1 MIYPEFRLEIRIGR
15 SSKILCWNVEHM
27 SASFIERYQVRFF
40 FNSFLLSL
48 LTRGCTDYD
57 IYSVAWALSWTWIC
71 PRGRGNRSG
80 SKWRG
85 RVCNYILHEFFAD
98 RTYLLGQ
105 RGTEHH
111 DLLAVRCASEYF
123 LYVPA
128 HICNSNAAQLIIYK
142 SKWDVKYKINFKESL
157 SWVDGGKCSH
167 HGKLRS
173 FNTSC
178 KDSSW
183 ENIVIL
189 NY

>member
-1 MIYPEFRLEIRIGR
+1 MRSKLKDFIDWNSNSNTAERLKTILNSLPLHMYTQMTWYIQSLDSELESEGAARYYVGM
-15 SSKILCWNVEHM
+15 SSICLRRLSKGIKWD
-27 SASFIERYQVRFF
+27 SFLTL
-40 FNSFLLSL
+40 LLSL

-71 PRGRGNRSG
+71 PRGRDNRSR

-98 RTYLLGQ
+98 RTYLLRQ

-142 SKWDVKYKINFKESL
+142 SK
-157 SWVDGGKCSH
+157 
-167 HGKLRS
+167 
-173 FNTSC
+173 
-178 KDSSW
+178 
-183 ENIVIL
+183 
-189 NY
+189 